1 MLIGAWRSDVCSS
14 ALPNEKGRGLEP
26 SGRLELTWTN
36 KHLRLISD
44 PEGGYEWVEP
54 TDPRVRDVRL
64 LPEVG
69 TVGDDAPDAG
79 NLLIEGDALHALTA
93 LNRTP
98 DIADRYPGRVR
109 PVNTNPPFTP
119 GQAFPTSH
127 HTPHPPHR

>member
-54 TDPRVRDVRL
+54 TDPRVSEVRL
-64 LPEVG
+64 LQEVG
-69 TVGDDAPDAG
+69 TVGDDAPDAA
-79 NLLIEGDALHALTA
+79 NLLIEGDPLPPPPA
-93 LNRTP
+93 LN
-98 DIADRYPGRVR
+98 
-109 PVNTNPPFTP
+109 PP
-119 GQAFPTSH
+119 
-127 HTPHPPHR
+127 PHPPTRSPPRLRPAPTTPPPT